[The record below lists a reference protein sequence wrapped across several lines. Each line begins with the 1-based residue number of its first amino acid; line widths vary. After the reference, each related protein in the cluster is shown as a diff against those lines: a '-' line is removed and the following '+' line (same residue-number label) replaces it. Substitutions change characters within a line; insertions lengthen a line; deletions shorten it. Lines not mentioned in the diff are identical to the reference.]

1 MRSGN
6 PTLRMRDSTFNSL
19 IQNLFA
25 LAKEHYQTINFVDME
40 KYKPTLPSRLV
51 SQRPVTAPHKRLN
64 ITAKY
69 HSKGNTGKTV
79 QPSQAIPSTNQP
91 LLNEYAALGKLL
103 SDYID
108 GPSAAVAQVPNQFK
122 ALPDVTFNYGAK
134 NVIGVDTFRVRSW

>member
-69 HSKGNTGKTV
+69 HSKGNTSRTV

-108 GPSAAVAQVPNQFK
+108 GPSAAVAQVSNQFK
-122 ALPDVTFNYGAK
+122 ALPNVTFNYGAK
-134 NVIGVDTFRVRSW
+134 NVIGVDTFSVRSW